1 MTDGLSEED
10 KMKLDMELEKPRPGE
25 VPTDGL
31 WSEKAMGSDFEKA
44 MAAFDTPKPKNLPQ
58 PSTLP
63 PPDQAVE

>member
-31 WSEKAMGSDFEKA
+31 WSEQAMGSDFEKA
-44 MAAFDTPKPKNLPQ
+44 MAAFETPKKKPA

-63 PPDQAVE
+63 SPDQAVE